1 MGLRPSERHL
11 NLSSHSITADD
22 GSIIRM
28 DGWLKMRE
36 FGKKRRSAKRAREPS
51 AENGIGRDDDMN
63 AVSEREKE
71 DCRRHTMFL
80 PN

>member
-1 MGLRPSERHL
+1 
-11 NLSSHSITADD
+11 
-22 GSIIRM
+22 M